1 MLAASSHNRA
11 FAVEVMGRNSG
22 YLAVMAGIAG
32 GAEVVM
38 VAEIATES
46 EQVARELR
54 VAYTESR
61 WG

>member
-1 MLAASSHNRA
+1 
-11 FAVEVMGRNSG
+11 
-22 YLAVMAGIAG
+22 MAGIAG
-32 GAEVVM
+32 GAEVVL